1 MSIIDLLLKSDEPS
15 LKFKTKVF
23 LLNENPES
31 SENKKLQSD
40 IKNSPRV
47 KKLLSNRNAS
57 GELEP
62 VNDPYQ
68 KWFGA
73 HWVLVHLAELCYPQN
88 DKALFPLRDQIY
100 DLWLSDYMF
109 KTVNYGNKMPTQKG
123 EGVPVINGKARR
135 CVSQQGNALFST
147 LSLGIADE
155 RSENL
160 LELIL
165 KWQWPDGGWNCD
177 KNPEA
182 KVSSFK
188 ESLIPLRGLAKY
200 LKLKKHKKAS
210 EALVKAS
217 ELFLKRNLF
226 RKLSDGKVIRPEF
239 LKLHYPCYWQ
249 YDILFALK
257 VMDEAGF
264 LKDERCSEALD
275 ILESKQLKTGGWRTG
290 GKFYKLENS
299 NEFPP
304 KINHEKVDWDTG
316 GNSKMNEW
324 VTLDA
329 LNVLKNAGRINL

>member
-1 MSIIDLLLKSDEPS
+1 MNIVDKLLKSEEPS
-15 LKFKTKVF
+15 VKFKTRVL

-31 SENKKLQSD
+31 PENKKLQSD
-40 IKNSPRV
+40 IKNSFRV
-47 KKLLSNRNAS
+47 KKLLSLRNAS
-57 GELEP
+57 GKLEP

-68 KWFGA
+68 KWYGA
-73 HWVLVHLAELCYPQN
+73 HWILVHLSELSYPQN

-100 DLWLSDYMF
+100 NLWLTDYMF
-109 KTVNYGNKMPTQKG
+109 KTVDYGSKIPAQKG

-135 CVSQQGNALFST
+135 CASQQGNALYST
-147 LSLGIADE
+147 LSLGIGDE
-155 RSENL
+155 RSEKL

-200 LKLKKHKKAS
+200 LKLFKHKRAS
-210 EALVKAS
+210 EALISAS

-239 LKLHYPCYWQ
+239 LKLHYPSYWQ

-275 ILESKQLKTGGWRTG
+275 IIESKRLKTGGWRAG
-290 GKFYKLENS
+290 GKFYKLDKSCEI
-299 NEFPP
+299 PP
-304 KINHEKVDWDTG
+304 KINYEKVNWDPAE
-316 GNSKMNEW
+316 NSEMNEW
-324 VTLDA
+324 ITLDA
-329 LNVLKNAGRINL
+329 LKVLKNSGRVKM